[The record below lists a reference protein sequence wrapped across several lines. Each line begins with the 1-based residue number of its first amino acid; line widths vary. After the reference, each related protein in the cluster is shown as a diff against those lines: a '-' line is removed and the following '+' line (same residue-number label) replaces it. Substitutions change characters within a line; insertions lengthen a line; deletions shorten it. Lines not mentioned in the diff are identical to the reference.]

1 MAMGEDGT
9 KTKWCK
15 IKKDATYFFSF
26 SEGDEHPT
34 TTRPKKNNPN
44 DRRLEYHPLYT
55 LLVGLDGQDGW
66 AVQVEE

>member
-1 MAMGEDGT
+1 MGRKPNGARSKRRDVL
-9 KTKWCK
+9 
-15 IKKDATYFFSF
+15 FFSF

-34 TTRPKKNNPN
+34 TTRPKKINPN

-55 LLVGLDGQDGW
+55 LFVGLDGQDGW